1 MEPPQRGTACT
12 VLRRRGKRDSGGLP
26 IGRPAQPYGSQIEVT
41 RRPAAGCGP
50 ATATGEG
57 RPGYGQRLPSCEGRQ
72 SLPAV
77 WRSGGSPVNP
87 GRFSGA
93 SCRSAALH
101 ALLQTRPSGSRAEG
115 GSCAAQGLGGCA
127 SREDALSPRSGVHI
141 EEPVRGPM
149 RVSAVPG
156 VPRRE
161 VTSRRVHLAV

>member
-1 MEPPQRGTACT
+1 M
-12 VLRRRGKRDSGGLP
+12 LRRRGKRESGGLP
-26 IGRPAQPYGSQIEVT
+26 IEGPAQRYGSQIEVT

-57 RPGYGQRLPSCEGRQ
+57 RPGCGQRLPSCEARQ

-77 WRSGGSPVNP
+77 WRSGCSSVNP

-93 SCRSAALH
+93 SCRPWGRHYTLCCKPDRLEAVP
-101 ALLQTRPSGSRAEG
+101 RVGSW
-115 GSCAAQGLGGCA
+115 AAQGLGGCA

-161 VTSRRVHLAV
+161 GHEPPGSPGRVRFRET